1 MREERPSFGTNP
13 KDLGDTRIAPFLQ
26 PGESL
31 LTNVS
36 QAGIKGLPGQPDKPL
51 TQYLQELEI
60 SGRFD
65 SVRVVEEGAFD
76 INERPV
82 NGFVAVVVKF
92 KPA

>member
-51 TQYLQELEI
+51 TQYL
-60 SGRFD
+60 
-65 SVRVVEEGAFD
+65 
-76 INERPV
+76 
-82 NGFVAVVVKF
+82 
-92 KPA
+92 